1 MSNGDPC
8 FDAEC
13 AEALADYTLGTF
25 ECRLLREGDAE
36 EDEFVLGNVVIGSIV
51 DGGEHFPSFDSSPS
65 VDTRYI
71 CVFRNR
77 LVVRVAVDEINPLT
91 LATFF
96 DTTNTP
102 VAGGYDMVWQIVNR
116 REVYRVTLEHEMPC
130 RDATITVVL
139 HRASVAQ
146 PVEIPFSIDAVA
158 AGEIEFNAMYCPAEA
173 EPFGY
178 IRAVGDFNVGT
189 I

>member
-1 MSNGDPC
+1 MSFEDTC
-8 FDAEC
+8 FGEHC
-13 AEALADYTLGTF
+13 TEALPDYTLGTF

-36 EDEFVLGNVVIGSIV
+36 EDEFILGNVVIAAIN
-51 DGGEHFPSFDSSPS
+51 DAGENFPSFDSSPAN
-65 VDTRYI
+65 DTRYI
-71 CVFRNR
+71 CAFRNR
-77 LVVRVAVDEINPLT
+77 LVIRIAIDEINPRT

-96 DTTNTP
+96 DTINTP
-102 VAGGYDMVWQIVNR
+102 VVGGYDLVWQIVNR
-116 REVYRVTLEHEMPC
+116 REVYRVTLEHWLPC
-130 RDATITVVL
+130 RDASITVVL

-146 PVEIPFSIDAVA
+146 PVEIPFSTDAA
-158 AGEIEFNAMYCPAEA
+158 TAGEIELNAMYCPAES

>member
-1 MSNGDPC
+1 
-8 FDAEC
+8 
-13 AEALADYTLGTF
+13 
-25 ECRLLREGDAE
+25 
-36 EDEFVLGNVVIGSIV
+36 
-51 DGGEHFPSFDSSPS
+51 
-65 VDTRYI
+65 
-71 CVFRNR
+71 
-77 LVVRVAVDEINPLT
+77 VVRVAVDEINPLT

-158 AGEIEFNAMYCPAEA
+158 AGEIEFHAMYCPAES